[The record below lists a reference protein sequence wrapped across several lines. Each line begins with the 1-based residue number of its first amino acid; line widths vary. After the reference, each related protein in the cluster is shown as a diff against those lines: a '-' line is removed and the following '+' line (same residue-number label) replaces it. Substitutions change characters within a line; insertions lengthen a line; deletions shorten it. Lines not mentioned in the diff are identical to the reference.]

1 MAGLSLHIQAEFRD
15 ETLFLVLADVSK
27 YVKTTNYF

>member
-27 YVKTTNYF
+27 YVKTINYF